1 MRDHFAYSSEG
12 RPEGQAFEEYAHL
25 YSHGSDVTRG
35 DGPFHARVRAWR
47 HHGFI
52 LFDRFMTGLV
62 HSRDARV
69 TTDGYAHLVAHAM
82 LEGELDWS
90 EPDGGKTA
98 RAGDI
103 LFMDTTQPSRT
114 MPREAHLLTVSIGRH
129 LVEPATGPV
138 GPLHGR
144 LVSPPATL
152 LLTDF
157 LVSLAHRAPMLPDDG
172 SPVYSR
178 VLAELISAVLF
189 GDAASG
195 SAARRLHAA
204 RLDAVERCIA
214 SSLGDRRL
222 SAETIAAAAGL
233 SRSGLYR
240 LLQDRGGVARLIR
253 TRRLQAVRSA
263 IDNGTEATLAELAHA
278 CGFASESHM
287 SRQFHEAFGC
297 PPGAYRRMVQ
307 GLADDDALKGYRRWQ
322 GWMGTLR

>member
-1 MRDHFAYSSEG
+1 MGLLSRSPWCRQVRSRRRRWPRSSGAVRPCPRRARPRWPPGDRRMRDHFAYSSEG
-12 RPEGQAFEEYAHL
+12 RPEGQAFEENAHL

-152 LLTDF
+152 LLTD
-157 LVSLAHRAPMLPDDG
+157 LARQRG
-172 SPVYSR
+172 VEGKGWSGR
-178 VLAELISAVLF
+178 VEL
-189 GDAASG
+189 
-195 SAARRLHAA
+195 
-204 RLDAVERCIA
+204 
-214 SSLGDRRL
+214 
-222 SAETIAAAAGL
+222 
-233 SRSGLYR
+233 
-240 LLQDRGGVARLIR
+240 GGGGNI
-253 TRRLQAVRSA
+253 
-263 IDNGTEATLAELAHA
+263 
-278 CGFASESHM
+278 
-287 SRQFHEAFGC
+287 
-297 PPGAYRRMVQ
+297 
-307 GLADDDALKGYRRWQ
+307 
-322 GWMGTLR
+322 